1 LTVGQNKQFSTISAA
16 ISASRDGD
24 VVAIDAGTYV
34 NDFANINTRITLQGV
49 GGLAK
54 LVATE
59 EPSNGKG
66 ILVTNTDITID
77 RLEFSGAAV
86 ADGNGAGIRYQAGH
100 LTITNSVFRDNQNG
114 LLSNPN
120 PGGSITIRG
129 SEFAFNGTGDG
140 YTHNLYVN
148 TIGTLDIADSSFRD
162 ASVGH
167 QIKSRALV
175 TTITGSRISEGEGG
189 NGAYSVDLPNGGRA
203 VLTGNFIEQGAAS
216 GNPAIIAFGE
226 EGNLHA
232 GSSIEMTGNTIVNGL
247 DSPSA
252 RLLLNESG
260 TTAELHGN
268 QVFGLSAGQYG
279 SGSVNVSGMIVL
291 GSKPGSAPSAEVA
304 MPRPAAVATVLPQ
317 PVVESSEDVAAAAWD
332 EASERP
338 ETEAEPE
345 PEDWERAIEIATS
358 TSEEWWED
366 AGRQDYDEYG
376 NLQAA
381 NEEQDAADAAAFEF
395 MADHWAGHADWTEEA
410 NHFDDFA
417 FA

>member
-1 LTVGQNKQFSTISAA
+1 
-16 ISASRDGD
+16 
-24 VVAIDAGTYV
+24 
-34 NDFANINTRITLQGV
+34 
-49 GGLAK
+49 
-54 LVATE
+54 VATE

-86 ADGNGAGIRYQAGH
+86 ADGNGAGIRYQGGQ

-114 LLSNPN
+114 LLANPDS
-120 PGGSITIRG
+120 GGSITIRG
-129 SEFAFNGTGDG
+129 SEFAFNGAGDG
-140 YTHNLYVN
+140 YTHNLYVGP
-148 TIGTLDIADSSFRD
+148 IGKLDIVDSYFHD

-167 QIKSRALV
+167 QIKSRAL
-175 TTITGSRISEGEGG
+175 TTIIRDSRISEGEGG

-216 GNPAIIAFGE
+216 GNPAVIAFGV

-232 GSSIEMTGNTIVNGL
+232 GSSIEMTGNTVVNGL

-260 TTAELHGN
+260 TTAEIQGN
-268 QVFGLSAGQYG
+268 QVFGLGAGQYG

-291 GSKPGSAPSAEVA
+291 GSKPGSAPSVEVA
-304 MPRPAAVATVLPQ
+304 MPRAAAVEAAFPEPAVQSL
-317 PVVESSEDVAAAAWD
+317 EDAAPAAWD

-338 ETEAEPE
+338 ETEFVTEPQDEFSFFPAAEEAVGPAEPRAVADAEAPDPSAEPAEPE
-345 PEDWERAIEIATS
+345 VEDWERAMEIATS
-358 TSEEWWED
+358 TPEAWWED
-366 AGRQDYDEYG
+366 ASAQDYEEYG
-376 NLQAA
+376 IPEAS
-381 NEEQDAADAAAFEF
+381 NEDQDAADAAALEF
-395 MADHWAGHADWTEEA
+395 AADHWSSRADWNEEA